1 MSNTNTVTGTQSSI
15 SRFFQNMNNIL
26 INHKILD
33 KAVYNGVNGVPYAVI
48 GMVTVVAGVFTY
60 VTYSDYANELAENIE
75 TTEEEIRQDITFEE
89 NHISDENKEFLE
101 KLQEEEVQE
110 KEENE
115 ETQEEEKEKED
126 KEEIQEKE
134 EIQVKEKEKEEIQVK
149 EKETQEKEE
158 EVQPKLGGKSHKKRN
173 KQKRHSIKHKIDRK
187 RR

>member
-1 MSNTNTVTGTQSSI
+1 MSNTNTVTGTQNSI

-60 VTYSDYANELAENIE
+60 VTYSDYANELAESIDA
-75 TTEEEIRQDITFEE
+75 TEEEIRQDITFEE
-89 NHISDENKEFLE
+89 NHISDENKEFRENL
-101 KLQEEEVQE
+101 EEEE
-110 KEENE
+110 AK
-115 ETQEEEKEKED
+115 
-126 KEEIQEKE
+126 IQ
-134 EIQVKEKEKEEIQVK
+134 EKEKEEETQVK
-149 EKETQEKEE
+149 EEKEE
-158 EVQPKLGGKSHKKRN
+158 EVQKKEETPKKVETPEKEEEKEAETQPKLGGKSHKRRN